1 LRELEK
7 CEGQNICLSCYWAFP
22 EKYNHVAMRQIRRV
36 DLVWQGEE
44 VAQYDRLKTDAARA
58 GLEIPHFV
66 KEVLAKALK

>member
-1 LRELEK
+1 
-7 CEGQNICLSCYWAFP
+7 
-22 EKYNHVAMRQIRRV
+22 MRQIRRV